1 MHSKLKLPPILD
13 CPEKAQV
20 GVGIFYNFV
29 SFFAIPFFAIFLIAD
44 LPDPNF
50 VSWFEAAFHI
60 LNLVVCVGLFREFL
74 GDAVS
79 MFWIQK
85 EAHLA
90 VLWRAILACCIIA
103 LVILFV
109 PLIQLLGLSSLP
121 VTEGQILLFASDM
134 IYYNPIMGFL
144 CGVAISPIVVSCLF
158 YAIGFAPA
166 FNKKPWLGYV
176 VVTALLAFF
185 HIGNDSTAF
194 DTMTELVA
202 FAFQLPFHL
211 IACWS
216 FRRSD
221 NICVPIITLAA
232 TNLLASV
239 ILFIMTLFA

>member
-1 MHSKLKLPPILD
+1 MDSKLKLPPMLD

-29 SFFAIPFFAIFLIAD
+29 SFFAISFFAYVLIAD
-44 LPDPNF
+44 LPEPTF
-50 VSWFEAAFHI
+50 VSWFEAGFHI
-60 LNLVVCVGLFREFL
+60 INLVVCIGLFREFL

-79 MFWIQK
+79 MFWLQK
-85 EAHLA
+85 EQHFA

-103 LVILFV
+103 LVILLV
-109 PLIQLLGLSSLP
+109 PLLRLLGFTSLP

-144 CGVAISPIVVSCLF
+144 CGVVISPIVVSCLF

-176 VVTALLAFF
+176 VVALLLAFF
-185 HIGNDSTAF
+185 HIGNDSTGF
-194 DTMTELVA
+194 DLATEIVA
-202 FAFQLPFHL
+202 YLFQLPFHM

-216 FRRSD
+216 LRRSD
-221 NICVPIITLAA
+221 NICVPIVTLAA
-232 TNLLASV
+232 TNLVSCV